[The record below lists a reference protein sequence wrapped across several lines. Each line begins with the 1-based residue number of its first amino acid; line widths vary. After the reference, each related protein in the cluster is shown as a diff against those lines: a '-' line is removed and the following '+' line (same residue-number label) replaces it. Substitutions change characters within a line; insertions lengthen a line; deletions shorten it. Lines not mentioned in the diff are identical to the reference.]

1 MAVVASTSHLEP
13 RALLNALRSLRK
25 GDFSVRLP
33 TNLVGIDG
41 EIAEAFNDIIE
52 RNAALMKEVARLCA
66 AIGKGGRIGE
76 GGGIAGAPG
85 KWGETIECFD
95 TLIAG
100 MEQPTTAAAR
110 VIGAAARVDLAQ
122 TVQHEARLLEEILR
136 IRLEKARADEALQR
150 KEEQQALIIKS
161 LPLALWADPVSGGRV
176 GRRRYVSGDLERLTG
191 HPTARFGEDDG
202 LWHDG
207 IDEADR
213 ARVLAELGAVLESG
227 NGTVEYVW
235 RRADGVARYF
245 LDQAMAVDWKDGRH
259 PEIIGT
265 TLDITERKQLEL
277 QLAQA
282 QRLEALGKLTGG
294 IAHDFNNMLSI
305 VIGNLDLV
313 ARSISEPVAAR
324 RAKSALE
331 GALRCAEMTQRL
343 LTFARRRPFETKEID
358 LSAFV
363 PSVIELLRRT
373 MDEKIAIEV
382 FIADGLWPVRSD
394 AAQLEAAI
402 VNLALNARDAM
413 PDGGRLTLRLEN
425 RTVRQGAFEPG
436 DYVALTI
443 VDTGVGMSEEVL
455 KHAFEPFFTTKGV
468 GKGTGLGLSTTY
480 GFVKESR
487 GHIEI
492 ESVPGKGTSV
502 RVLLPRWEAGEARVA
517 GAQAPQ
523 PATGGR
529 ETVLVVE
536 SDGELRDVAV
546 STLAELGCRVL
557 EAADAETGFEILER
571 DEGVVLLLAD
581 FALDGLSFAQEAQ
594 RRRPGLRILCAAEG
608 ADAVQLEAE
617 GLGVL
622 RKPYPREELA
632 ARVRAILFGVSAAAE

>member
-13 RALLNALRSLRK
+13 CVLLEALRSFRK

-33 TNLVGIDG
+33 TDLAGIDG

-52 RNAALMKEVARLCA
+52 RHAALTREVARLCV
-66 AIGKGGRIGE
+66 AIGKERRIGE
-76 GGGIAGAPG
+76 RGTAG
-85 KWGETIECFD
+85 KRGETIDCAD
-95 TLIAG
+95 TPIADLA
-100 MEQPTTAAAR
+100 QPTTEVAR
-110 VIGAAARVDLAQ
+110 AIDAVAKGDPSQ
-122 TVQHEARLLEEILR
+122 TMQLEARLLLEIFR
-136 IRLEKARADEALQR
+136 IRLEKARADEALQW
-150 KEEQQALIIKS
+150 KEEQEALIIKS
-161 LPLALWADPVSGGRV
+161 LPLALWMDPLSGGRV

-191 HPTARFGEDDG
+191 YPAARFASDGG

-207 IDEADR
+207 IGEADR
-213 ARVLAELGAVLESG
+213 ARVLAELEAVLESG

-245 LDQAMAVDWKDGRH
+245 LDQAKAVDWKDGQHR
-259 PEIIGT
+259 EIIGT

-282 QRLEALGKLTGG
+282 QKLEALGKLTGG

-313 ARSISEPVAAR
+313 AKSISEPVASR

-343 LTFARRRPFETKEID
+343 LTFARRRPFETKQID

-363 PSVIELLRRT
+363 PSVMELLRRT

-382 FIADGLWPVRSD
+382 FIEEGLWPIRSD
-394 AAQLEAAI
+394 PAQIEAAV

-413 PDGGRLTLRLEN
+413 PDGGRLTIRLEN
-425 RTVRQGAFEPG
+425 RTVRQGALEPG

-443 VDTGVGMSEEVL
+443 SDTGIGMSEEVL
-455 KHAFEPFFTTKGV
+455 KHAFEPFFTTKAV

-480 GFVKESR
+480 GSVKASR

-492 ESVPGKGTSV
+492 ESARGKGTSV
-502 RVLLPRWEAGEARVA
+502 RVLLPRWVGKEDSRG
-517 GAQAPQ
+517 
-523 PATGGR
+523 
-529 ETVLVVE
+529 
-536 SDGELRDVAV
+536 
-546 STLAELGCRVL
+546 
-557 EAADAETGFEILER
+557 
-571 DEGVVLLLAD
+571 
-581 FALDGLSFAQEAQ
+581 
-594 RRRPGLRILCAAEG
+594 
-608 ADAVQLEAE
+608 
-617 GLGVL
+617 
-622 RKPYPREELA
+622 K
-632 ARVRAILFGVSAAAE
+632 RASAASRQHGA